1 MDGVSWELEI
11 TRKERALKCFGYSA
25 FPPRGEFRMTPE
37 FQGLIDALEELA
49 SSSPSSKGSTM
60 SEFEQIPFGADDFT
74 DNPEPRCPCLLLL
87 DTSGSMR
94 GQPIAELNAGLIA
107 FKNELVSDGLAAKR
121 VEVGIIGFGPVQ
133 DIRDFTTA
141 DQFQPPTLSVTGDTP
156 MGAAIMLGIDKVRQR
171 KETYRANGV
180 SYYRPWIFLITDGAP
195 TDAWRQAAA
204 MVREGEQSKA
214 FQFFAVGVEGANF
227 GILAQIAVREPLKL
241 KGLRFRDLFQWLSN
255 SLGSVS
261 RSNPG
266 DAVPM
271 TNPAAPNGWAEAG

>member
-107 FKNELVSDGLAAKR
+107 FKNELVSDGLAA
-121 VEVGIIGFGPVQ
+121 
-133 DIRDFTTA
+133 
-141 DQFQPPTLSVTGDTP
+141 
-156 MGAAIMLGIDKVRQR
+156 
-171 KETYRANGV
+171 N
-180 SYYRPWIFLITDGAP
+180 
-195 TDAWRQAAA
+195 
-204 MVREGEQSKA
+204 
-214 FQFFAVGVEGANF
+214 
-227 GILAQIAVREPLKL
+227 
-241 KGLRFRDLFQWLSN
+241 
-255 SLGSVS
+255 VS
-261 RSNPG
+261 RLAS
-266 DAVPM
+266 
-271 TNPAAPNGWAEAG
+271 